1 MNSPIFS
8 LRIPGPQ
15 LRRIKAEARRR
26 NQSLSATI
34 KALIDIGL
42 AQQPSSTRDTRSE

>member
-8 LRIPGPQ
+8 LRIPSPQ

-26 NQSLSATI
+26 NQSLSATV

-42 AQQPSSTRDTRSE
+42 AQDSSSKLNTRSE